1 MIPLRIFK
9 GIEWGELGGEVRVRA
24 HNLYPI
30 YVQYSLLA
38 GLGAKG
44 EVLRMGREML
54 LFPSRV
60 TFARSVDEI
69 IIIIIT

>member
-1 MIPLRIFK
+1 M
-9 GIEWGELGGEVRVRA
+9 GGVGGGGKVRVRA